1 MKWEIYT
8 NGSFDMAIDYNQLNW
23 IGFGFCPTV
32 LINLNMLRCQIVI

>member
-1 MKWEIYT
+1 LGTYELFMKWEIYS

-32 LINLNMLRCQIVI
+32 SIYII